1 MRVDY
6 QGKVSEITRIA
17 SLMERRIANLEHALR
32 QVITHAE
39 GIEGEQID
47 AIINTAS
54 DALGHIGIYQG

>member
-17 SLMERRIANLEHALR
+17 SLMEQRIANLEHALR
-32 QVITHAE
+32 KIIAHAE
-39 GIEGEQID
+39 ETECEQADALID
-47 AIINTAS
+47 IAS